1 MSSKFTVSLRTGSHF
16 YKFLFLL
23 ITQYIISFSS
33 FAQSWNVLGDPG
45 FSLGMTN
52 FNSMAIDV
60 NNTPYVVY
68 EDFANAYKAT
78 VMKYN
83 GTTWVPVGISGFSAS
98 QAEWTSIAI
107 NGLGTPYVAYSD
119 ASNGWKPT
127 VMKFDGTSWSIVG
140 SPGFAGG
147 EVYYNS
153 LAFAP
158 SGTPYIAYED
168 GYDGPITVK
177 KFNGTDWVAVGDTGF
192 SPGEAGYTYIA
203 IDGAGTPYVVFMNN
217 YPGPVTVMKF
227 NGTSWVNVGSPEF
240 SAGQAYFTSIAID
253 GSGTPY
259 VSYSDY
265 AYGQKATVMK
275 FDGSRWVNLGSPGFS
290 TGPITY
296 TSLAIDNC
304 GTPYLTFEDGN
315 YTGPASVMKFN
326 GTIWESAG
334 SPDFSAGEANY
345 TSMAIDGYGNP
356 YVVYEDFANG
366 EKATVMKLSLPSIG
380 VGSGTLCVGDTV
392 TLSDTMSGGAWSSSN
407 TGIATIGSGGLAT
420 AMSAGTDT
428 VMFTMGCQS
437 ATLSLTVNPLPSAG
451 EISGAGDL
459 CAGSASAYTDTA
471 AGGVWSTGTAS
482 IAGIGSTG
490 VMNGLAAGAAV
501 LTYTVNNG
509 ICSAMVYDTVTVD
522 PLPNAGVIT
531 GVDTICP
538 GDTMRLADAVT
549 GGAWSIANTSIASI
563 SGAGTVRGFAEGRD
577 TAIYVVTNSC
587 GSDTGVF
594 SFFVRSPSA
603 CPNSVN
609 TLISVAASMVVYP
622 NPGAGLFTLRLNAE
636 MNTPAQITVTNM
648 LGEIVKSMTL
658 PTNQNNDLRLS
669 VPPGVYFISAAMG
682 SEWVNGKV
690 VVE

>member
-1 MSSKFTVSLRTGSHF
+1 MKNRHFLISPSNGTKRCAFLLYFLLGSFFFAAAQTWDTVGTADFSDSLVGLPSITVDSGGAPYLVYSDYSNGRKATAMKFTGGSWTPVGIAGFTSRYVGYPTILLNSRGIPYVAYKDTVSGPVSVMAYNGSSWEYVGSPDFAAGQVSTPKIAMSSNDTPYVGYVDNFYNGVTVKKYDGTNWVTVGTPAFSASWA
-16 YKFLFLL
+16 
-23 ITQYIISFSS
+23 QFSS
-33 FAQSWNVLGDPG
+33 FAVDSRG
-45 FSLGMTN
+45 
-52 FNSMAIDV
+52 
-60 NNTPYVVY
+60 TPYI
-68 EDFANAYKAT
+68 AYGDGAYSLKAT
-78 VMKYN
+78 VMKYAA
-83 GTTWVPVGISGFSAS
+83 GTWVTVGSAGFSGGEADYNS
-98 QAEWTSIAI
+98 LAI
-107 NGLGTPYVAYSD
+107 DTGGTPFVAFED
-119 ASNGWKPT
+119 FANGNRVT
-127 VMKFDGTSWSIVG
+127 VMKFDGTSWVTVG
-140 SPGFAGG
+140 VAGFSLG
-147 EVYYNS
+147 EAFYIS
-153 LAFAP
+153 LA
-158 SGTPYIAYED
+158 
-168 GYDGPITVK
+168 
-177 KFNGTDWVAVGDTGF
+177 
-192 SPGEAGYTYIA
+192 
-203 IDGAGTPYVVFMNN
+203 ID
-217 YPGPVTVMKF
+217 KC
-227 NGTSWVNVGSPEF
+227 
-240 SAGQAYFTSIAID
+240 
-253 GSGTPY
+253 GTPY
-259 VSYSDY
+259 VSYLDNSLGQVTAMKFFGGRWVSAGTVGFSPGSTGFTSIAISPNSVPY
-265 AYGQKATVMK
+265 VAYDDNVHGGKATVM
-275 FDGSRWVNLGSPGFS
+275 DLNAAPISP
-290 TGPITY
+290 
-296 TSLAIDNC
+296 
-304 GTPYLTFEDGN
+304 
-315 YTGPASVMKFN
+315 V
-326 GTIWESAG
+326 
-334 SPDFSAGEANY
+334 
-345 TSMAIDGYGNP
+345 
-356 YVVYEDFANG
+356 
-366 EKATVMKLSLPSIG
+366 
-380 VGSGTLCVGDTV
+380 SGLCVGDTV

-538 GDTMRLADAVT
+538 GDTMRLADTVT
-549 GGAWSIANTSIASI
+549 GGAWSIANASIASI

-577 TAIYVVTNSC
+577 TAMYVVTNSC

-622 NPGAGLFTLRLNAE
+622 NPCAGLFTLRLNAE

-658 PTNQNNDLRLS
+658 PTNQNNDLNLPM
-669 VPPGVYFISAAMG
+669 PPGVYFISAAMG
-682 SEWVNGKV
+682 SEQVNGKV